1 MCSCQMADFVH
12 QVCLFINKSCW
23 DFKTPSFILDKFRFN
38 SEDFVNIYWNN
49 WKKLSLSF
57 MVFKNVDIDN
67 LKIYQ
72 LQVINNFFYLSL
84 SVMQARL
91 VSVLWKF
98 STRFP
103 HGLLSCLL
111 LFCRYLI
118 SCAST
123 STSSALLRLAGHD
136 VLSTCVNKFDWYC

>member
-1 MCSCQMADFVH
+1 MADFVH

-23 DFKTPSFILDKFRFN
+23 DFKTPSFILDKFRFI

-91 VSVLWKF
+91 VSVLWNF
-98 STRFP
+98 STKFP
-103 HGLLSCLL
+103 HSLLSCLL
-111 LFCRYLI
+111 LFFRYLI

-123 STSSALLRLAGHD
+123 STLSALLRWGHD
-136 VLSTCVNKFDWYC
+136 LLST